1 MASKQ
6 NRATVLVVDDER
18 GPRESLRMLLAPNH
32 EVLTSNSGANALE
45 ILRTEK
51 VDVATLDLNMPGI
64 GGEELMR
71 TIREEHPH
79 VEIIVITGC
88 GSLAS
93 AQEGI
98 RHGICDY
105 LQKPFDVVQVTAA
118 VNRALTR
125 GGARRGLVQFME
137 ELGDAVGGRDRDTRR
152 ILLDIQRSQK
162 MRGSLGNLF
171 DRHGRLE
178 LAELEH
184 DPGRTLE
191 FLEVLAET
199 IELNDSGM
207 RGHARRVAF
216 YAAMIA
222 DRLNLSVEDQ
232 EHVRLAA
239 FLHDLGKVGVPADLM
254 LRPAALSAAER
265 AIVEQHSVTGA
276 RLLEPLGLSRAIPVS
291 VRHHHE
297 HWDGGGYPDGLAGE
311 EIPLISRVIA
321 VADAFDAMSS
331 HRPYRD
337 ALPRS
342 VVVDEFER
350 FSGSQ
355 FDPLIAKELLTILEA
370 TAEDMDMTLLA
381 DSTEGFVSAAA
392 R

>member
-1 MASKQ
+1 MASKE

-32 EVLTSNSGANALE
+32 EVLTSSSGVNALE

-51 VDVATLDLNMPGI
+51 VDVVTLDLNMPGI

-71 TIREEHPH
+71 TVREEHPH

-125 GGARRGLVQFME
+125 GGARRGLVRFME
-137 ELGDAVGGRDRDTRR
+137 ELGDAVGRDRDTQR
-152 ILLDIQRSQK
+152 ILLDIHRSQK
-162 MRGSLGNLF
+162 MRGRLGSLF
-171 DRHGRLE
+171 DRQGHLE
-178 LAELEH
+178 LTQLEH

-276 RLLEPLGLSRAIPVS
+276 RLLEPLGLPRAIPVS

-321 VADAFDAMSS
+321 VVDAFDAMSS

-342 VVVDEFER
+342 AVVDEFER

-355 FDPLIAKELLTILEA
+355 FDPLIAKEFLTILEA
-370 TAEDMDMTLLA
+370 TAEDMYMTLLA
-381 DSTEGFVSAAA
+381 DSTEGFLSAAA

>member
-1 MASKQ
+1 
-6 NRATVLVVDDER
+6 VDDER
-18 GPRESLRMLLAPNH
+18 GPRESLRMLLTPNH
-32 EVLTSNSGANALE
+32 EVLTASSGANALE

-51 VDVATLDLNMPGI
+51 VDVVTLDLNMPGI

-71 TIREEHPH
+71 TIHAEHPH

-88 GSLAS
+88 ASLAS

-118 VNRALTR
+118 VSRALTR
-125 GGARRGLVQFME
+125 GGARRGLVKFME
-137 ELGDAVGGRDRDTRR
+137 ELGDAVGGRERDTQR
-152 ILLDIQRSQK
+152 ILQDIQRSQK
-162 MRGSLGNLF
+162 MRGKLGNLF

-178 LAELEH
+178 LAQLES

-232 EHVRLAA
+232 ERVRFAA
-239 FLHDLGKVGVPADLM
+239 FLHDLGKVAVPSDLM
-254 LRPAALSAAER
+254 LRPAGLSAQER
-265 AIVEQHSVTGA
+265 TIVEQHAKTGA
-276 RLLEPLGLSRAIPVS
+276 RLLEPLGLPRAIPVS

-297 HWDGGGYPDGLAGE
+297 RWDGSGYPDGLAGE
-311 EIPLISRVIA
+311 ETPLIARVIA

-337 ALPRS
+337 ALPRQ
-342 VVVDEFER
+342 VVMGEFER
-350 FSGSQ
+350 FAGSQ
-355 FDPLIAKELLTILEA
+355 FDPLIAKEFLAILEA

-381 DSTEGFVSAAA
+381 DSTEGLVPAAA

>member
-1 MASKQ
+1 MAPKPD
-6 NRATVLVVDDER
+6 RATVLVVDDER
-18 GPRESLRMLLAPNH
+18 GPRESLRMLLTPNH
-32 EVLTSNSGANALE
+32 EVLTSSSGANALE

-51 VDVATLDLNMPGI
+51 VDVVTLDLNMPGI

-71 TIREEHPH
+71 TIHAEHPH

-88 GSLAS
+88 ASLAS

-125 GGARRGLVQFME
+125 GGARRGLVTFME

-152 ILLDIQRSQK
+152 ILLDVQRSQK
-162 MRGSLGNLF
+162 MRGKLGNLF

-178 LAELEH
+178 LAQLES

-199 IELNDSGM
+199 IEINDSGM

-222 DRLNLSVEDQ
+222 DRLNLSVDDQ
-232 EHVRLAA
+232 ERVRFAA
-239 FLHDLGKVGVPADLM
+239 FLHDLGKVGVPTDLM
-254 LRPAALSAAER
+254 LRPAGLSAEER
-265 AIVEQHSVTGA
+265 AIVEQHAETGA
-276 RLLEPLGLSRAIPVS
+276 RLLEPLGLPRAIPVA

-297 HWDGGGYPDGLAGE
+297 RGYPDGLAGE
-311 EIPLISRVIA
+311 EIPLIARVIA

-337 ALPRS
+337 ALPRH
-342 VVVDEFER
+342 VVIEEFER
-350 FSGSQ
+350 FAGSQ
-355 FDPLIAKELLTILEA
+355 FDPLIAKEFLTILDA

-381 DSTEGFVSAAA
+381 DSTEGLVPAAA